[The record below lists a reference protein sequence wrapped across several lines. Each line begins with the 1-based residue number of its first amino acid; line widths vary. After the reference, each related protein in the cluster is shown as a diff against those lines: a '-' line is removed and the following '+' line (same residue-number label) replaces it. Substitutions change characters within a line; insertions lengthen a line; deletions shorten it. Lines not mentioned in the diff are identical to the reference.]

1 MHIKFKIVTLIF
13 LSCFLTSSISAEESV
28 AEPSTDSD
36 TVEFTLPEIIVKGD
50 NSMHALKMEVIRAEE
65 LKFEV
70 FNNLNST
77 DDFDITCEWHAPM
90 GTVIKEW
97 SCDTGYMRK
106 ARADAA
112 RDWLQRGVQLQ
123 TDHQLTIQNA
133 EKARELNREMKAL
146 AMKHPELAIAI
157 INAHELEQLYKAEQ
171 KKRYGKSIFTGNREP
186 DLVLNKIV
194 IWEAAFLDH
203 SNGVMSDEIWERW
216 DSMYRKLFR
225 INTYRRV
232 WKTADRDKYSDE
244 FKAYVNSI
252 ISGK

>member
-1 MHIKFKIVTLIF
+1 MHIKLKIVTLIF

-97 SCDTGYMRK
+97 RPQDR
-106 ARADAA
+106 
-112 RDWLQRGVQLQ
+112 Q
-123 TDHQLTIQNA
+123 
-133 EKARELNREMKAL
+133 AL
-146 AMKHPELAIAI
+146 F
-157 INAHELEQLYKAEQ
+157 
-171 KKRYGKSIFTGNREP
+171 KRR
-186 DLVLNKIV
+186 
-194 IWEAAFLDH
+194 
-203 SNGVMSDEIWERW
+203 
-216 DSMYRKLFR
+216 
-225 INTYRRV
+225 
-232 WKTADRDKYSDE
+232 
-244 FKAYVNSI
+244 
-252 ISGK
+252 